1 MQNSFNIIFYLWI
14 KFKEEWP
21 FEVYPNKPLIAL
33 INSGGIRNDLDKGNI
48 SFSDMMGILPFS
60 NTVDIVKLKGK
71 DLKAAL
77 ELSAS
82 SLHVEEVSPGKME
95 VQGEGKF
102 LQVSGNHLS

>member
-1 MQNSFNIIFYLWI
+1 M
-14 KFKEEWP
+14 
-21 FEVYPNKPLIAL
+21 YPNKPLIAL

-77 ELSAS
+77 EFSAS